1 MHAGVVGELFELGSA
16 GEAVREDHGAYS
28 CSADGGQQ
36 RGLRDRH
43 RDVVVAAFDTKITSQ
58 TAATADTWLRCREKS
73 RITPLRTA
81 LPAME
86 VPAPRE
92 TRGTPSSRQTSIAAA
107 ASSRCRGKTT
117 AAGTS
122 RYLEASEEYSARHR
136 VEKSTSATPALRSAA
151 ATSSETAPPA
161 LIVVPCLC

>member
-58 TAATADTWLRCREKS
+58 TAATADGADLGPCSGEQRGVGFPAQHRVLVTVWLRNS
-73 RITPLRTA
+73 GDPL
-81 LPAME
+81 E
-86 VPAPRE
+86 
-92 TRGTPSSRQTSIAAA
+92 
-107 ASSRCRGKTT
+107 
-117 AAGTS
+117 
-122 RYLEASEEYSARHR
+122 
-136 VEKSTSATPALRSAA
+136 
-151 ATSSETAPPA
+151 
-161 LIVVPCLC
+161 